1 MRIVGA
7 CGLLVEAERGGSV
20 DGGFGGEKKNRQNE
34 VGGESLFGGAVAGA
48 FGERQRRGKRFEKRL
63 DRAKNPVFAPFRA
76 VGDEGRRRAD
86 ADERKRGKVEIFGV
100 FQAFVRVLTRVL
112 DGFFDFLIFASVFC
126 DGDRAFG
133 VGSRRLASR
142 RGFAFGFFDFL
153 VFV

>member
-63 DRAKNPVFAPFRA
+63 DRAKNPVFAPFRT
-76 VGDEGRRRAD
+76 VGNERRRRAD
-86 ADERKRGKVEIFGV
+86 ADERKRGKIEVFGSLR
-100 FQAFVRVLTRVL
+100 AFVDVSVFRAFDVC
-112 DGFFDFLIFASVFC
+112 FDFLISETVF
-126 DGDRAFG
+126 GG
-133 VGSRRLASR
+133 GSCERRVLR
-142 RGFAFGFFDFL
+142 FCF
-153 VFV
+153 